1 MQKLFASLLLL
12 ASALLAL
19 PADAQTC
26 SGPAAVCPGAQRNG
40 LALIRGGVPAQVV
53 TDSVVDAGV
62 RRAVEDL
69 RTDLRRVA
77 GVATTGNDVA
87 GAASHVI
94 VGTIGKSPIIDRMI
108 RERKLDV
115 SAIADTWEGYVH
127 AVVPNS
133 VPGVSQSLVIAGAD
147 KRGTIFGVYDL
158 SRSMGVSPWHWWADV
173 PVPVQRNLW
182 ILPGA
187 RADMPKVKYRGI
199 FINDE
204 EPALGP
210 WARETFGGINA
221 QFYEKVGELILRQ
234 RGNYLW
240 PAMWGKSYFEDDPK
254 TAALLD
260 EMGVVVGTSH
270 HEPLMRA
277 HVDWERAKGG
287 KWDYNTNAP
296 KLRHFWRKG
305 MERTQGQEKLV
316 TIGMRGDGDEPMTEG
331 TAIELLETIVRDQR
345 KIIADV
351 TGKPAS
357 ETPQVWALYK
367 EVQDY
372 YDKGMKVPDDVTLL
386 FADDNWGNI
395 RRLPEPGAK
404 RPGGYGVYY
413 HFDYVGGPRNYKWLN
428 TNQIERTWEQMN
440 LAWHHGVDRLW
451 IVNVGDIKP
460 MEFPISF
467 FLDHAWDPD
476 AIGIPEL
483 TAYPAKWAAQQFGPA
498 HAAEIGELLTR
509 YTLYNARRKPELITP
524 ETFSLETGEADRVVK
539 DWNALVQRAEA
550 VEKQLPANARDAYF
564 QLVLH
569 PIQASANL
577 NELYVTVAKNRAAAK
592 ERRPETNW
600 LADRAEALYARH
612 QAIRRRY
619 EAEIAGGKWKHMTS
633 QAVFGYTNWQQPDLE
648 KMPEVVRIAGAVA
661 GGMAM
666 TSLSSGPAALFGGNP
681 NRPKLFMEHLG
692 VVAAEAAHATH
703 VPANG
708 ISWRTIPNLGRT
720 HSGVTMFPVTAPAQQ
735 PGRGPVL
742 EFPVHLLA
750 GGEVEVQTILSP
762 TLDYMGKGGHRFA
775 ISIDNEASQIVNV
788 NGNITER
795 QWEEAVAQNAWV
807 KTTRHRI
814 AAPGAHI
821 VRIWMID
828 PGLVFQRIQLLR
840 PGTKGGYLGPPES
853 ARR

>member
-1 MQKLFASLLLL
+1 VQ
-12 ASALLAL
+12 
-19 PADAQTC
+19 Q
-26 SGPAAVCPGAQRNG
+26 NG
-40 LALIRGGVPAQVV
+40 LALIRSGVPAQVV
-53 TDSVVDAGV
+53 ADGDLDAGV
-62 RRAVEDL
+62 RRALDDL
-69 RTDLRRVA
+69 RIDLRRVS
-77 GVATTGNDVA
+77 
-87 GAASHVI
+87 GAAHAGTAVERMDAQI
-94 VGTIGKSPIIDRMI
+94 VVGTIGKSPIIDRLA
-108 RERKLDV
+108 RDGKLNV
-115 SAIADTWEGYVH
+115 SAIQSKWEGYVH
-127 AVVPNS
+127 ALVENPA
-133 VPGVSQSLVIAGAD
+133 PGVRQALVIAGSD
-147 KRGTIFGVYDL
+147 RRGTIFGVYDL
-158 SRSMGVSPWHWWADV
+158 SRRIGVSPWHWWADV
-173 PVPVQRNLW
+173 PVKVQRDLSV
-182 ILPGA
+182 LPGA
-187 RADMPKVKYRGI
+187 RVDMPKVKYRGI

-221 QFYEKVGELILRQ
+221 KFYEKVGELILRQ

-277 HVDWERAKGG
+277 HVDWEKAKAG
-287 KWDYNTNAP
+287 KWDYTKNAAN
-296 KLRHFWRKG
+296 LRDFWRKG

-316 TIGMRGDGDEPMTEG
+316 TVGMRGDGDEPMTEG

-395 RRLPEPGAK
+395 RRLPEPGSK

-440 LAWHHGVDRLW
+440 LAWKHGVDRLW

-467 FLDHAWDPD
+467 FLDHAWNPD

-483 TAYPAKWAAQQFGPA
+483 SAYPAQWSAQQFGPA

-509 YTLYNARRKPELITP
+509 YTQYNSRRKPELIDAS
-524 ETFSLETGEADRVVK
+524 TFSLETGEADRVVK

-550 VEKQLPANARDAYF
+550 IEKQLPANARDAYF
-564 QLVLH
+564 QIVLH
-569 PIQASANL
+569 PILASANL
-577 NELYVTVAKNRAAAK
+577 NELYVTVAKNRRAAEQK
-592 ERRPETNW
+592 LPETNW

-619 EAEIAGGKWKHMTS
+619 EQEIAAGKWKHMMS
-633 QAVFGYTNWQQPDLE
+633 QAVFGYTSWQQPDVE
-648 KMPEVVRIAGAVA
+648 TMPQVRRIAGSPA
-661 GGMAM
+661 GGGMV
-666 TSLSSGPAALFGGNP
+666 SNSSSGPALFVGGSAE
-681 NRPKLFMEHLG
+681 RPKLFIEDRG
-692 VVAAEAAHATH
+692 VIAAEAAHARH
-703 VPANG
+703 VPGNG
-708 ISWRTIPNLGRT
+708 INWRVIPNLGRT
-720 HSGVTMFPVTAPAQQ
+720 HSGVTAFPVTAPSQQ
-735 PGRGPVL
+735 PGHGPSL
-742 EFPVHLLA
+742 EFPVYLVA
-750 GGEVEVQTILSP
+750 PGEVEVQTILSP
-762 TLDYMGKGGHRFA
+762 TLDYRGKGGHRFA
-775 ISIDNEASQIVNV
+775 VSIDNEAPQVVNV
-788 NGNITER
+788 NGNISER

-807 KTTRHRI
+807 KTTKHRI
-814 AAPGAHI
+814 SAPGAHM
-821 VRIWMID
+821 VKVWMID
-828 PGLVFQRIQLLR
+828 PGLVFQRIQLVR
-840 PGTKGGYLGPPES
+840 PGTALGYLGPLES
-853 ARR
+853 LRQ